1 MGYEFGFRV
10 TGSSVSFAEVVL
22 LAFWAVLVAELV
34 GDRAM
39 YALASLSLRFHWA
52 IVFAAFTIANAGKM
66 AVAVL
71 LAHVVNRFES
81 HWSYLVSAAAFF
93 ISAIL
98 IWQDESQEMEHA
110 GEKLATR
117 SKAALVCFCSFFLTE
132 WGDPGQIAAAALV
145 LRFHLTLAPWLG
157 ATLALMLK
165 GGFAITLGLQIRD
178 RLPVRTLRILSSVS
192 CCILGMLAATE
203 SVLTRG

>member
-1 MGYEFGFRV
+1 M
-10 TGSSVSFAEVVL
+10 TGANISFAEVVL

-34 GDRAM
+34 GDRSM
-39 YALASLSLRFHWA
+39 YALASLSLRFRWVV
-52 IVFAAFTIANAGKM
+52 VFAAFTVANATKM

-71 LAHVVNRFES
+71 LAHLITRFQS
-81 HWSYLVSAAAFF
+81 HWTYLVSAVAFF

-98 IWQDESQEMEHA
+98 IWLDESHEMGHA
-110 GEKLATR
+110 GEKHATR
-117 SKAALVCFCSFFLTE
+117 SKAAFVCFCSFFLTE
-132 WGDPGQIAAAALV
+132 WGDPGQIAAAGLV
-145 LRFHLTLAPWLG
+145 LRFHLTLATWLG

-192 CCILGMLAATE
+192 CCVLGMLAAAQ
-203 SVLTRG
+203 SVVTQV